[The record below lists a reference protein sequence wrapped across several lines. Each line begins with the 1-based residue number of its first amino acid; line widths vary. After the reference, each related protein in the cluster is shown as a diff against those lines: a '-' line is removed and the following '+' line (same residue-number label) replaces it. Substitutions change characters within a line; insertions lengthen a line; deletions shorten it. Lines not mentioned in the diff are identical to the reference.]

1 MTGVILSG
9 GENLRMPVLKGFL
22 KVGGRPIIERSLGV
36 LMEIFGRAVISANMP
51 EKYFRFGVPLI
62 GDLKKERG
70 PMTGI
75 LSALIATGEESV
87 FVVACDM
94 PFISAELI
102 RYMVDKYRIQDTE
115 FRSQKSAKSKI
126 PNSRR
131 SSENLKSKIIRYYAV
146 IPVFNNRPEPLFGIY
161 TRSGI
166 DIMDSAIADGQR
178 GIYKLLE
185 SMNVLFISEEE
196 VRGIE
201 PEGKSFVNINTVAD
215 YENTGGELCL
225 V

>member
-9 GENLRMPVLKGFL
+9 GENSRMPVLKGFL

-36 LMEIFGRAVISANMP
+36 LREIFGRVVISTNMP
-51 EKYFRFGVPLI
+51 EKYFRLGVPMI

-94 PFISAELI
+94 PFINAELI
-102 RYMVDKYRIQDTE
+102 RYMVDKHNKQSAFSNQPSAI
-115 FRSQKSAKSKI
+115 SKSPI
-126 PNSRR
+126 PN
-131 SSENLKSKIIRYYAV
+131 YDAV

-166 DIMDSAIADGQR
+166 DIMAGAIDDGQR
-178 GIYKLLE
+178 GIYKLLLE
-185 SMNVLFISEEE
+185 SMKALFISEEE
-196 VRGIE
+196 VRGID
-201 PEGKSFVNINTVAD
+201 PEGRSFVNINTVAD

-225 V
+225 A